1 MKKKIIALGSVLI
14 LVFGIFIFKNF
25 YVKSKNNENEKSKNN
40 TITENKSKDTDS
52 KKESDNKEDS
62 NKNKES
68 SKDSNSDEKLTLE
81 SLKSQKKVMVLDF
94 SQNGWGA
101 CAVQHPVLE
110 KLREEYKDRV
120 IIKTIDIRKQRE
132 FASQFPI
139 RATPTLFYFNADG
152 TPFKASDELAKKISY
167 VAYEDKKSGE
177 LKFGGSEGVVKYEE
191 LKQVIEEM
199 LKNVK

>member
-1 MKKKIIALGSVLI
+1 M
-14 LVFGIFIFKNF
+14 
-25 YVKSKNNENEKSKNN
+25 
-40 TITENKSKDTDS
+40 
-52 KKESDNKEDS
+52 
-62 NKNKES
+62 
-68 SKDSNSDEKLTLE
+68 
-81 SLKSQKKVMVLDF
+81 
-94 SQNGWGA
+94 
-101 CAVQHPVLE
+101 E
-110 KLREEYKDRV
+110 KLREEYKDKV

-139 RATPTLFYFNADG
+139 KATPTLFYFNADG

-191 LKQVIEEM
+191 LKEVIEEM

>member
-52 KKESDNKEDS
+52 KKESNNKEDS

-191 LKQVIEEM
+191 LKEVIEEM

>member
-25 YVKSKNNENEKSKNN
+25 YMNDKNVKNENSGSNSVTEKKSSNN
-40 TITENKSKDTDS
+40 DS
-52 KKESDNKEDS
+52 KKDS
-62 NKNKES
+62 N
-68 SKDSNSDEKLTLE
+68 SKKSNSDEKLTLE
-81 SLKSQKKVMVLDF
+81 NLKSQKKVMVLDF
-94 SQNGWGA
+94 SQNGWHA

-139 RATPTLFYFNADG
+139 KATPTLFYFNADG

>member
-52 KKESDNKEDS
+52 KKESNNKEDS
-62 NKNKES
+62 NQNKES

-152 TPFKASDELAKKISY
+152 TPFEASETLAKKISY

-177 LKFGGSEGVVKYEE
+177 LKFGGSEGVVKYDE
-191 LKQVIEEM
+191 LKEVIEEM

>member
-1 MKKKIIALGSVLI
+1 M
-14 LVFGIFIFKNF
+14 
-25 YVKSKNNENEKSKNN
+25 
-40 TITENKSKDTDS
+40 
-52 KKESDNKEDS
+52 
-62 NKNKES
+62 
-68 SKDSNSDEKLTLE
+68 
-81 SLKSQKKVMVLDF
+81 
-94 SQNGWGA
+94 
-101 CAVQHPVLE
+101 E

-139 RATPTLFYFNADG
+139 KATPTLFYFNADG
-152 TPFKASDELAKKISY
+152 TPFKA
-167 VAYEDKKSGE
+167 SGE